1 MTLQQK
7 GVEISFLHLHDICA
21 VLPRILTLPFELRLA
36 ENNTALYA
44 FVGILLLCSGGL
56 NT

>member
-36 ENNTALYA
+36 ENNMVLYA